1 MIAFATFGV
10 HAYGGCLKADSSA
23 ATKAAATGLLFKK
36 KSSNRAGAGYNTWDD
51 FRCGGI
57 NASNLHKVADA
68 LVALGLDK
76 LGYRYISL
84 DDARSGPARS
94 LAIANWDCHCQPA
107 ARAAGHG
114 TLPPR
119 PPVNKSQ

>member
-1 MIAFATFGV
+1 MACTRTG
-10 HAYGGCLKADSSA
+10 A
-23 ATKAAATGLLFKK
+23 ASTRTPALPPKPQRRGFFRVT
-36 KSSNRAGAGYNTWDD
+36 SNRAGAGYNTWDD

-94 LAIANWDCHCQPA
+94 LAIAN
-107 ARAAGHG
+107 
-114 TLPPR
+114 
-119 PPVNKSQ
+119 

>member
-10 HAYGGCLKADSSA
+10 HAYGGCLNADSSA
-23 ATKAAATGLLFKK
+23 ATKLPKPQRRGFFRVT
-36 KSSNRAGAGYNTWDD
+36 SNPAGAGYNTWDD

-94 LAIANWDCHCQPA
+94 LAIAN
-107 ARAAGHG
+107 
-114 TLPPR
+114 
-119 PPVNKSQ
+119 